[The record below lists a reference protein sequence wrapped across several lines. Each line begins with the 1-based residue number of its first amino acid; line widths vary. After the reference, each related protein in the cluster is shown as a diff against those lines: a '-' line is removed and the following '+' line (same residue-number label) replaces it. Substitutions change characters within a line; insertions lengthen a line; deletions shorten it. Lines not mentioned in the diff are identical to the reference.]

1 MTKRSVPRRKR
12 SAPAHTAPKK
22 KQIVAAKKKHV
33 RELVKAGLWGEIEKL
48 YGKKILGKAKNY
60 AETMQ
65 RVKKTP
71 LEIAHEILVKNG
83 YLPLASQETAIS
95 TPAPLVNMENGTS
108 TSDEIQQVD
117 TIVQNNTST
126 ASTASSPKTLTK
138 DQLKLIETRRQEALA
153 RRRRIQQAATAPV
166 SSPIVIRPDSADHN
180 LQSAVAAI
188 QEHHLSPPQDS
199 RRRTSSRP
207 AGQSNS
213 ITHRVVTP
221 EKTPTTNEDAETKH
235 ARPQCFW
242 DDLEAAA
249 EIVQWENEQMA
260 EVAVEQLPATAT
272 NSDQEFGIVQHEVR
286 QPTEAETPNTRPPA
300 VVSLSQELLAAAE
313 IIQWEK
319 EHEVSSEVPAF
330 NEQGDS
336 SGSDHELEA
345 PHFQLLPVHITD
357 DWEQQNEKRPETVR
371 PHDNIKSHHEL
382 QRSNFQPKSN
392 AHRKRP
398 LAALPS
404 SASAISSKA
413 AQSSEKHQRNPTPS
427 CSSLNQR
434 DSTTEFI
441 DKHLLEDKLEFPV
454 LEFLNMMLA

>member
-1 MTKRSVPRRKR
+1 MTKKSVPRRKR

-48 YGKKILGKAKNY
+48 YGKNILAKAKNY

-83 YLPLASQETAIS
+83 YLPSASQETAIS
-95 TPAPLVNMENGTS
+95 TPAPSVDMENGTS
-108 TSDEIQQVD
+108 TSEEIQVD
-117 TIVQNNTST
+117 TTVQNNT
-126 ASTASSPKTLTK
+126 STASSPKTLTK
-138 DQLKLIETRRQEALA
+138 EQLKLIETRRQEALA

-180 LQSAVAAI
+180 LQSAVVAI
-188 QEHHLSPPQDS
+188 QEHRLSPPQDS
-199 RRRTSSRP
+199 RRTSSRP
-207 AGQSNS
+207 AGQPNS

-221 EKTPTTNEDAETKH
+221 EKTPTTNEVAETEH

-260 EVAVEQLPATAT
+260 EVALEQLPATAT
-272 NSDQEFGIVQHEVR
+272 NFDQEFGTVQHEVR
-286 QPTEAETPNTRPPA
+286 QPTEVETPNTRPPA

-330 NEQGDS
+330 NKQGDS

-413 AQSSEKHQRNPTPS
+413 AKSSEKHQCNPTPS

-434 DSTTEFI
+434 DPTTEFI